1 MKAILTYTT
10 MTDGKAEEKNEAF
23 RYSEGE
29 KNLRCKNA
37 FNYKVQEIYITEKG
51 VVFFRNMNEDT
62 LEIPNQKEVKKW
74 IGANKPEQYIKFF
87 GKVEEG

>member
-1 MKAILTYTT
+1 M
-10 MTDGKAEEKNEAF
+10 
-23 RYSEGE
+23 
-29 KNLRCKNA
+29 
-37 FNYKVQEIYITEKG
+37 QEIYITEKG
-51 VVFFRNMNEDT
+51 VVFFHNMNEDT

>member
-10 MTDGKAEEKNEAF
+10 MTDGKAEEKTRLFDTAKA
-23 RYSEGE
+23 E

-51 VVFFRNMNEDT
+51 VVFFHNMNE
-62 LEIPNQKEVKKW
+62 ESH
-74 IGANKPEQYIKFF
+74 
-87 GKVEEG
+87 